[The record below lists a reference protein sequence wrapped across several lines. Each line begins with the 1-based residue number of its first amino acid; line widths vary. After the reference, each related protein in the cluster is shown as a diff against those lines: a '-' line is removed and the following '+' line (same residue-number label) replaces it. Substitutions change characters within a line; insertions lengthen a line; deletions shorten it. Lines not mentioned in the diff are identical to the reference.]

1 MLQLVYTSIYR
12 SSRMTPILEK
22 KRTNLFLIL
31 SGIFISNALL
41 AELIGVKIFS
51 GEALLG
57 LPGAQ
62 IGIMG
67 EKYDFNLT
75 AGVIIWP
82 VVFVT
87 TDIINEYFGK
97 SGVKKVSI
105 LTVMLILYT
114 FLIIT
119 IVTVLP
125 PAAFWLEL
133 NKQDPQGNPFN
144 IDFAFNSIYRQ
155 GLGIIIGS
163 VVAFLVSQFL
173 DASVFHWLRRF
184 TGSKKIWLRATGSTL
199 VSQLIDSIVVL
210 LVAFYF
216 FGNWPL
222 RLVLSVA
229 AINYIYKFA
238 VAILLTPVLYL
249 AHYLIDGYLGHRQAE
264 ALIEEAAVESGD

>member
-1 MLQLVYTSIYR
+1 MAA
-12 SSRMTPILEK
+12 SSTLEK

-31 SGIFISNALL
+31 SGVFLSNALL

-51 GEALLG
+51 GEALFG
-57 LPGAQ
+57 MPGAQ

-67 EKYDFNLT
+67 EKFDFNLT

-97 SGVKKVSI
+97 EGVKKVSV
-105 LTVMLILYT
+105 LTVILILYA
-114 FLIIT
+114 FLVIT
-119 IVTVLP
+119 VVTGLP

-133 NKQDPQGNPFN
+133 NNQDADGNPFN

-163 VVAFLVSQFL
+163 VAAFLVSQFL
-173 DASVFHWLRRF
+173 DATVFHWLRGF
-184 TGSKKIWLRATGSTL
+184 TGSSKIWLRATGSTL
-199 VSQLIDSIVVL
+199 VSQLVDSLVVL
-210 LVAFYF
+210 FIAFYV

-222 RLVLSVA
+222 SLVLSVA
-229 AINYIYKFA
+229 AINYIYKFFI
-238 VAILLTPVLYL
+238 AIVLTPLLYL
-249 AHYLIDGYLGHRQAE
+249 AHYLIDGYLGHRVAE
-264 ALIEEAAVESGD
+264 NMIEKAATKSQE